1 MWRCRDGIY
10 EAEEGNVS
18 NKGGEG
24 YHHKLSSMAY
34 PGKQS
39 VVIYRQEDTNIMTNH
54 TIFIRYFDTII
65 S

>member
-1 MWRCRDGIY
+1 MWRCCDGIY

-24 YHHKLSSMAY
+24 YHYKLSSMAY

-39 VVIYRQEDTNIMTNH
+39 IIISRQDDTNK
-54 TIFIRYFDTII
+54 F
-65 S
+65 